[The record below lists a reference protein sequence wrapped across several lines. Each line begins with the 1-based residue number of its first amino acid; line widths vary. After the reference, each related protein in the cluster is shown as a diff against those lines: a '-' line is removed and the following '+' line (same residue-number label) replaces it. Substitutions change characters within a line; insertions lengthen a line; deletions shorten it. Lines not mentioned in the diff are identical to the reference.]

1 MGTLAEISI
10 LNDALTISKLKSQL
24 VLDMAD
30 LEAVTDELANK
41 NTVYINDILSNLEFI
56 SFTDYII
63 EDFSGTLNY
72 SKTSGSGTFLT
83 NLIIKG
89 SDVKIGT
96 VNTPM

>member
-63 EDFSGTLNY
+63 
-72 SKTSGSGTFLT
+72 
-83 NLIIKG
+83 I
-89 SDVKIGT
+89 
-96 VNTPM
+96 

>member
-72 SKTSGSGTFLT
+72 SNTSGSGTFLT